1 MVSKITKGIMAGVLI
16 STVAIGGPVAKVYAS
31 DNSTKD
37 SVCYNEEKE
46 MTLQD
51 YLNEMKF
58 LSNDEKQKLI
68 DADNESKPYYD
79 KVNDIENEIEK
90 ISNKILNGSDN
101 IYDRYDEILK
111 SHEGLWEKLYSN
123 ITDEQTKI
131 NSDKE
136 LIKASKILTEEE
148 KNILIDDQIK
158 LDEIYKKL
166 DERNNEVNTA
176 TESLNKQLDEI
187 YSKID
192 DINKKN
198 NSIWEKVDYNYNK
211 IIK

>member
-31 DNSTKD
+31 NNSTKD

-46 MTLQD
+46 VTIQD
-51 YLNEMKF
+51 YLNEIKI

-79 KVNDIENEIEK
+79 KINDIENEIEK
-90 ISNKILNGSDN
+90 ISNKILNGSDH
-101 IYDRYDEILK
+101 IYDKYDEILK
-111 SHEGLWEKLYSN
+111 SHEDLWEKLYNN

-131 NSDKE
+131 DNDKDF
-136 LIKASKILTEEE
+136 IKTSKVLTEEE
-148 KNILIDDQIK
+148 KNILINDQIK

-166 DERNNEVNTA
+166 DQRNNEVNKA
-176 TESLNKQLDEI
+176 TESLNKQLDEL

-192 DINKKN
+192 EINQKN
-198 NSIWEKVDYNYNK
+198 NSIWEKIDYNCNEL
-211 IIK
+211 IK